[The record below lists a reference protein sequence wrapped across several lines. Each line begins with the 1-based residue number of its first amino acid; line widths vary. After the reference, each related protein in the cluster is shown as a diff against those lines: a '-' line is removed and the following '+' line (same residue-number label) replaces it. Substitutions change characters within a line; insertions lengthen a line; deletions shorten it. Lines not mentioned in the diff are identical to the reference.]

1 MGRAHGASKQQ
12 RSAPSPHQP
21 IAASSAPAPSS
32 SRAFGGSSGGGS
44 KSSVSGVVSK
54 KSLFD
59 DEGDTGGGDD
69 MFFDAKKG
77 KELKAEQAIRVKLEG
92 QEPEVKLQVNKVFAE
107 KFAAVEKLKDG
118 MRLKSLEE
126 KYWQL

>member
-12 RSAPSPHQP
+12 RPAPSPHQP
-21 IAASSAPAPSS
+21 TAASSAPVPSMN
-32 SRAFGGSSGGGS
+32 RAFGGS
-44 KSSVSGVVSK
+44 KSPVSGVVSK

-77 KELKAEQAIRVKLEG
+77 KELKAERAIRVKLEG

-126 KYWQL
+126 KYGQL